1 MTLDLYKPSELPTHL
16 ASYTNG
22 PVYTNNGV
30 SVREVGSREGSDT
43 PAGSAASITWL
54 VTGSADP
61 LTGRTALMNL
71 GLSPLIT
78 NGPISNL
85 YDGLTL
91 KTLSRERN
99 GPDSWLFTADY
110 HEKEPDPGNYT
121 ISIDT
126 SGGQVQQTYAYS
138 ESKYVATGET
148 APDMNNAIDV
158 QDKKPQG
165 VQRIIPA
172 LKLTVNAKIKTANIT
187 TVGGVVHY
195 ARVIAELTGTVNN
208 GPMLGQFAAGELLFT
223 GASGDIVA
231 EDPSLQ
237 FTFLASKNASSLTIG
252 NITGITKAGHD
263 YIWFS
268 FKKDKDTASGLP
280 QTKPRAAY
288 VNRIYKQANH
298 GLLYI
303 GV

>member
-1 MTLDLYKPSELPTHL
+1 MTLDLYTPDALPTHL
-16 ASYTNG
+16 ASYTGG

-30 SVREVGSREGSDT
+30 SVREIASREGADN
-43 PAGSAASITWL
+43 AGGSAASITWM

-61 LTGRTALMNL
+61 TVGRTALLNL
-71 GLSPLIT
+71 GLSPLVT
-78 NGPISNL
+78 GEPLSNL

-91 KTLSRERN
+91 KALSRERS
-99 GPDSWLFTADY
+99 GPESWLFTGEY
-110 HEKEPDPGNYT
+110 NQREPDPGNYT

-138 ESKYVATGET
+138 EAKYVATGES
-148 APDMNNAIDV
+148 APDMNGAIDV

-172 LKLTVNAKIKTANIT
+172 LKLTVNAKIKTANLT
-187 TVGGVVHY
+187 TVGGVVAY
-195 ARVIAELTGTVNN
+195 ARLISELTGTVNN
-208 GPMLGQFAAGELLFT
+208 ATMLGQFAAGELLFT
-223 GASGDIVA
+223 GASGDIIA

-237 FTFLASKNASSLTIG
+237 FTFLSSKNATGLTVG
-252 NITGITKAGHD
+252 DITGIDKNGHD
-263 YIWFS
+263 YLWFS
-268 FKKDKDTASGLP
+268 FKKDKDSATGLP

-288 VNRIYKQANH
+288 VNRIYQEANH

>member
-1 MTLDLYKPSELPTHL
+1 MTLDLYTPSELPTHL
-16 ASYTNG
+16 ASYTGG

-43 PAGSAASITWL
+43 PGGSGASITWL

-61 LTGRTALMNL
+61 TVGRTALMNL
-71 GLSPLIT
+71 GLSPLVT
-78 NGPISNL
+78 GGPISNL
-85 YDGLTL
+85 YDGLSL
-91 KTLSRERN
+91 KVLSRERN

-110 HEKEPDPGNYT
+110 NEKEPEPGAYT

-138 ESKYVATGET
+138 ESKYVATGES
-148 APDMNNAIDV
+148 APDMNRAIDV

-195 ARVIAELTGTVNN
+195 ARVISELTGTVNN
-208 GPMLGQFAAGELLFT
+208 ATMLGQFAAGELLFT

-237 FTFLASKNASSLTIG
+237 FTFLASKNVSSLTIG
-252 NITGITKAGHD
+252 DITGITKAGHD

-268 FKKDKDTASGLP
+268 FKNDKDATTGLP

-288 VNRIYKQANH
+288 VNRIYKEADH
-298 GLLYI
+298 SLLYI

>member
-1 MTLDLYKPSELPTHL
+1 MSLDLYTPSDLPTHL
-16 ASYTNG
+16 ASYTGG

-30 SVREVGSREGSDT
+30 SVREVGSREGTDT
-43 PAGSAASITWL
+43 PGGSGASITW
-54 VTGSADP
+54 VGNGSADP
-61 LTGRTALMNL
+61 TVGRTALMNL

-78 NGPISNL
+78 GGPISNL
-85 YDGLTL
+85 YDGLSL

-99 GPDSWLFTADY
+99 GPDSWLFTAEY
-110 HEKEPDPGNYT
+110 NEKEPEPGAYT

-138 ESKYVATGET
+138 EAKFVATGET
-148 APDMNNAIDV
+148 APDMNGAIDV

-172 LKLTVNAKIKTANIT
+172 LKLTVNAKIKTANVT
-187 TVGGVVHY
+187 TDGGVVHY
-195 ARVIAELTGTVNN
+195 ARVISELTGTVNN
-208 GPMLGQFAAGELLFT
+208 ATMLGQFAAGELLFT

-237 FTFLASKNASSLTIG
+237 FTFLSSKNVTGLTIG
-252 NITGITKAGHD
+252 DITGIDKKGHD
-263 YIWFS
+263 YLWFS
-268 FKKDKDTASGLP
+268 FKKDKDSGTNLP

-288 VNRIYKQANH
+288 VNRIYKEADH
-298 GLLYI
+298 SLLYI